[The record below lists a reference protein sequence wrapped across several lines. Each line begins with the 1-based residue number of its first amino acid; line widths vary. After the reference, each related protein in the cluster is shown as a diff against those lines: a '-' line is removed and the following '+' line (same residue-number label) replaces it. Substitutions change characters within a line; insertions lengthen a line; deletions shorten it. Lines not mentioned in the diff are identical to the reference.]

1 MSELST
7 EQFDQEKYF
16 SITHWLRL
24 APGGNDPPVF
34 RAESS
39 ALVLEQWPR
48 GAGSK
53 GRSECA
59 GGKGLSV

>member
-7 EQFDQEKYF
+7 EQFDRDKYF

-24 APGGNDPPVF
+24 APGGNDPPDF
-34 RAESS
+34 RAEPS
-39 ALVLEQWPR
+39 AVVLERRPR